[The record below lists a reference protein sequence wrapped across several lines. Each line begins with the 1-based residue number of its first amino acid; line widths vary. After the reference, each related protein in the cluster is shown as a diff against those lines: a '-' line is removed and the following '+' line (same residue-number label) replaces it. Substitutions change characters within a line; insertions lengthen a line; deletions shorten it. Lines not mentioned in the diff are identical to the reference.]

1 MVVAAGGT
9 VILGETT
16 EIYGAEQ
23 LLTRR
28 ARNAEVARK
37 LIDRIRWW
45 EWYTGLFGCTP
56 DNNPSPGNKE
66 GGLTT
71 IYEKSLGAIA
81 KAGSTA
87 MTEVY
92 QYAEP
97 VTAKGFVVMDT
108 PGLDPASV
116 TGIVAGGAQVM
127 VFTTGRGSCF
137 GCKPTPSIKVAT
149 NTPMYERMIDDMDI
163 NAGTILGGRTVEEV
177 GREIFEEVIAT
188 ASGKTTKS
196 EQHGIGQEEFVPWQI
211 GPTL

>member
-1 MVVAAGGT
+1 M
-9 VILGETT
+9 
-16 EIYGAEQ
+16 
-23 LLTRR
+23 
-28 ARNAEVARK
+28 
-37 LIDRIRWW
+37 
-45 EWYTGLFGCTP
+45 
-56 DNNPSPGNKE
+56 
-66 GGLTT
+66 
-71 IYEKSLGAIA
+71 A

-108 PGLDPASV
+108 PGFDPVSV

-163 NAGTILGGRTVEEV
+163 DAGTILAGRPSKRS
-177 GREIFEEVIAT
+177 GREIFEEILAV
-188 ASGKTTKS
+188 ASGKHTKS
-196 EQHGIGQEEFVPWQI
+196 EQHGIGQEEFVPWNI